1 MHVETLV
8 PSVTKTVISTFADN
22 AFVKFVGAGLA

>member
-8 PSVTKTVISTFADN
+8 PSVTKTVESMFADN
-22 AFVKFVGAGLA
+22 ALFKFLVA

>member
-1 MHVETLV
+1 MYAETV
-8 PSVTKTVISTFADN
+8 IPSVTKTVVSTFADN